1 MTRKMTGLIAAGSLA
16 IGIAVGAAGTTVARD
31 DAAPDMADH
40 MRGMASMM
48 SMMGA
53 GAMDGMGSM
62 MGAGHMAD
70 MMGADH
76 MADMADMM
84 GADHTADMASMMSMM
99 GAGSPMTPNASMG
112 PGASM
117 SLDDHAS
124 HHASPS
130 PEPTR

>member
-16 IGIAVGAAGTTVARD
+16 IGIALGGAGAIVARD
-31 DAAPDMADH
+31 NAAPDMADH

-53 GAMDGMGSM
+53 GATDGMGSM
-62 MGAGHMAD
+62 MGAGSMDGMGSMMANMAS

-76 MADMADMM
+76 K
-84 GADHTADMASMMSMM
+84 ADMASMMSMM

-117 SLDDHAS
+117 SPDDHAS

-130 PEPTR
+130 PDATR

>member
-16 IGIAVGAAGTTVARD
+16 IGIAVGAAGTTVARG

-53 GAMDGMGSM
+53 
-62 MGAGHMAD
+62 
-70 MMGADH
+70 DH
-76 MADMADMM
+76 MADMA
-84 GADHTADMASMMSMM
+84 SMM
-99 GAGSPMTPNASMG
+99 GTDSPMTPNASMA
-112 PGASM
+112 PDASI
-117 SLDDHAS
+117 SPEDHLS

-130 PEPTR
+130 PGATR

>member
-53 GAMDGMGSM
+53 G
-62 MGAGHMAD
+62 
-70 MMGADH
+70 
-76 MADMADMM
+76 
-84 GADHTADMASMMSMM
+84 
-99 GAGSPMTPNASMG
+99 SPMTPNASMA
-112 PGASM
+112 PDASM
-117 SLDDHAS
+117 SPQDHGS

-130 PEPTR
+130 PAGSR

>member
-53 GAMDGMGSM
+53 GATDGMGS
-62 MGAGHMAD
+62 

-76 MADMADMM
+76 MADMA
-84 GADHTADMASMMSMM
+84 SME
-99 GAGSPMTPNASMG
+99 

-117 SLDDHAS
+117 SPDDHAS